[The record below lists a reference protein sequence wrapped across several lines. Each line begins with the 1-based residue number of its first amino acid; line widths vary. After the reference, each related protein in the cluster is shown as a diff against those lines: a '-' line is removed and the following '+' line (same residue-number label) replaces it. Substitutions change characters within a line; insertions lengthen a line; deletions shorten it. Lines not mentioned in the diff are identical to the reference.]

1 MTDIPKNTS
10 GKKLGLV
17 IDLDICV
24 GCHAC
29 AVNCKEW
36 NTSGHSAPLP
46 DNDPFGANVD
56 GVWFNRVHTFEC
68 GEGTDSRTVHFPRSC
83 LHCEQPAC
91 VEVCPT
97 GASYK
102 RAEDGIVRDPE
113 AWDCEHLINFVTGA
127 VWFVGCAL
135 ELGDELYP
143 VEMGIKVFRGQKMP
157 AQFMVVGEEITVQCR
172 DGLAVL
178 KLVPPVDRA

>member
-83 LHCEQPAC
+83 LHCEHREFWAFCC
-91 VEVCPT
+91 VIGVNTFHVCSVYPPNLL
-97 GASYK
+97 SFSVK
-102 RAEDGIVRDPE
+102 IK
-113 AWDCEHLINFVTGA
+113 LN
-127 VWFVGCAL
+127 VGC
-135 ELGDELYP
+135 
-143 VEMGIKVFRGQKMP
+143 
-157 AQFMVVGEEITVQCR
+157 
-172 DGLAVL
+172 
-178 KLVPPVDRA
+178 